1 MNQENIKKIK
11 ELFAELE
18 KEVAKNSE
26 VEKLRM
32 GTKIYVDDDGIVHL
46 DPKGE
51 IGSIMKYSEIIK
63 GYLEKHKDK
72 TMGLLEIRVLAKIP
86 STFLKIPPFAVRKI
100 IKESL
105 KRSQK
110 NLVFHKIAIYSGGTI
125 AKTVVS
131 FSLIFLGWKNA
142 RYFKT
147 EKEALKWLKED

>member
-11 ELFAELE
+11 ELFAEIE
-18 KEVAKNSE
+18 KEVAKNPE

-46 DPKGE
+46 EPKGE

-63 GYLEKHKDK
+63 DYLEKNKDK
-72 TMGLLEIRVLAKIP
+72 IIESLEIRVLAKVP
-86 STFLKIPPFAVRKI
+86 STFLKIPSFSVRKR

-110 NLVFHKIAIYSGGTI
+110 NLVFQKIAIYSGGAI

-131 FSLIFLGWKNA
+131 FSLVVLGWKNA

-147 EKEALKWLKED
+147 EEEALKWLKEE